1 MSDMPDNI
9 WAIHVHIDDA
19 TWYEC
24 PVPDTEKYI
33 RADIHEAKIKELEF
47 LLRGARDLNSSLFRR
62 LVKEPPR
69 HYSSRKHPKS
79 NPMSDTPELMDEDML
94 MHRIKA
100 HLASPDVYDPPTFDE
115 MADRIKELEAQVE
128 STTRAIDHYDD
139 SFWELYRDKQRRIK
153 ELEVRIDELE
163 VVVKKLWRRQD
174 SLDTFDAAVNDI
186 LSPLFEEQPHE

>member
-1 MSDMPDNI
+1 M
-9 WAIHVHIDDA
+9 
-19 TWYEC
+19 
-24 PVPDTEKYI
+24 K
-33 RADIHEAKIKELEF
+33 
-47 LLRGARDLNSSLFRR
+47 
-62 LVKEPPR
+62 
-69 HYSSRKHPKS
+69 
-79 NPMSDTPELMDEDML
+79 DEDML

-100 HLASPDVYDPPTFDE
+100 HLASTDVYDPPTFDE